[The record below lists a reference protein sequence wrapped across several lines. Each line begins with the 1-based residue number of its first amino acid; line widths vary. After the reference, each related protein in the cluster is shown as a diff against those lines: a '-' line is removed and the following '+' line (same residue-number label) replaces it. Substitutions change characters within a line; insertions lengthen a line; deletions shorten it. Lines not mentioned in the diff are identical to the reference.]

1 METNFFQRIQKNLLE
16 KRQNLTDWLKVT
28 PNSKKKVQLGALDEQ
43 DVQAHLLVIDTAL
56 EKAEEKTLG
65 LCQVCHDYV
74 DTGLMQ
80 MDYTACV
87 CLDHLSEPERRQL
100 EAELEFLQNVQKAL
114 LPQQIPTVPDLE
126 IAVFSRPAQIVG
138 GDYFDFFKF
147 RDGAQGLAI
156 ADAMGHGVSA
166 SMLMTSM
173 QTALRTLVPENNSPA
188 EVLQR
193 INRLFL
199 HNVDFPTF
207 VTTYLGRFEPS
218 THVFTYCNAG
228 HNPPL
233 LYRKQ
238 QKDITWLQPTGA
250 AIGLIEEYTLG
261 LGAVSLCNGDILLLY
276 TDGVTEAINP
286 QQEDFQEGRLAALV
300 QQNAGFSAQAL
311 LQAVRQGL
319 LDFTAGQ
326 PLGDDVTILICKMN
340 D

>member
-1 METNFFQRIQKNLLE
+1 METTIFQRIQKNLLE
-16 KRQNLTDWLKVT
+16 KRQNLSDWLRVT
-28 PNSKKKVQLGALDEQ
+28 PENKRKVQLGAMDEL
-43 DVQAHLLVIDTAL
+43 DVQAHVQVIDAAI
-56 EKAEEKTLG
+56 EKAEDKTLG
-65 LCQVCHDYV
+65 LCQICHDYI
-74 DTGLMQ
+74 DTGLLQ
-80 MDYTACV
+80 MDYTSSV
-87 CLDHLSEPERRQL
+87 CLDHLTEPERRQL

-114 LPQQIPTVPDLE
+114 LPQQIPAVPDME

-138 GDYFDFFKF
+138 GDYFDFFKY

-173 QTALRTLVPENNSPA
+173 QTALRTLVPENDSPA

-218 THVFTYCNAG
+218 THVFTYSNAG

-238 QKDITWLQPTGA
+238 QKDITWLRPTGA
-250 AIGLIEEYTLG
+250 AIGLVEEYTIG
-261 LGAVSLCNGDILLLY
+261 LGAVSLCSGDILLLY
-276 TDGVTEAINP
+276 TDGVTEAINTRE
-286 QQEDFQEGRLAALV
+286 EDFQVDRLAALV
-300 QQNAGFSAQAL
+300 QQNPGLPAQGL

-326 PLGDDVTILICKMN
+326 PLSDDVTLLVCKMN